1 MRPNHDLYSG
11 SEFLITYLGFYSH
24 LLIWLF
30 TLRGLIVMCA
40 SESSHDLLRWLY
52 HGKRNFERKGG
63 WDGSNHG
70 VFEKKYLSKTRLLF
84 GTNPNQ
90 RTKDPHTHKMVPKK
104 TYTCRFA
111 FKNPRQII
119 TWHKQGPVQRRAG
132 RDTEQQRE
140 EVSGIKE
147 RQLIVSFSPLKM
159 LR

>member
-1 MRPNHDLYSG
+1 MIHLLTSEMILPPQQAESIESPAENYSFKTISMSEGLKIIVRPNHYLYSG

-30 TLRGLIVMCA
+30 TPRGLIVMCA

-90 RTKDPHTHKMVPKK
+90 RTKDSHTYKMVPKK
-104 TYTCRFA
+104 TYKCRA
-111 FKNPRQII
+111 LDK
-119 TWHKQGPVQRRAG
+119 
-132 RDTEQQRE
+132 
-140 EVSGIKE
+140 
-147 RQLIVSFSPLKM
+147 
-159 LR
+159 